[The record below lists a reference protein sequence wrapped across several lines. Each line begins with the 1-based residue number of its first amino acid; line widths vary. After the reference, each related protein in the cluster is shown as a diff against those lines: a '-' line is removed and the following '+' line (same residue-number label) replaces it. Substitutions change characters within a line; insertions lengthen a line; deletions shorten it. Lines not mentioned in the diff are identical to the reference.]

1 MNKLHELRQKR
12 AKAWDQA
19 KAFLDDCYQVSD
31 VLSTEDTR
39 RYETLETEVISL
51 GKEIDRLEKQEE
63 MDKMMNQATS
73 QGIMLSPQHPKEA
86 KTGKASDDYQ
96 EAFWNVMRGKSNSM
110 IHNALQVG
118 TDSEGGYLVPDEF
131 ERQLIDGLESENIFR
146 RIAKVIQTNS
156 GERKIPVVASK
167 GDASWMD
174 EEGAYI
180 ESDMSFNQVLI
191 GAHKLGTLVKVSEEL
206 LNDSAFDLQ
215 SYIAREFARRLGA
228 KEEEAFLVGDGIG
241 KPLGILNTGSGLEV
255 GATSSAATKISFDDL
270 INLYYSIKEPYR
282 KSSLFIMNDQTV
294 KAIRQLKDS
303 NGQYI
308 WQPSLTAGAPDTI
321 LNCPVLTSPY
331 VPEMEADALTILFG
345 DFSYYWI
352 ADRQGRSFKRLNELY
367 ATNGQVGFLGSQR
380 VDGKL
385 ILPEAVKVLKQKA
398 GA

>member
-1 MNKLHELRQKR
+1 MNKLQELRQKR

-19 KAFLDDCYQVSD
+19 KAFLDECYQVSD

-39 RYETLETEVISL
+39 RYETLEAEVASL

-73 QGIMLSPQHPKEA
+73 QGIMLSPQHPKEV
-86 KTGKASDDYQ
+86 KIGKASDDYQ
-96 EAFWNVMRGKSNSM
+96 EAFWNVMRGKNSGV
-110 IHNALQVG
+110 IQNALQVG

-131 ERQLIDGLESENIFR
+131 ERQLIEGLESENIFR
-146 RIAKVIQTNS
+146 RIAKVIQTSS

-174 EEGAYI
+174 EEGSYV
-180 ESDMSFNQVLI
+180 ESDLSFNQVLL

-206 LNDSAFDLQ
+206 LNDSAFNLP
-215 SYIAREFARRLGA
+215 SYIAREFARRLGS
-228 KEEEAFLVGDGIG
+228 KEEEAFLVGDGVG
-241 KPLGILNTGSGLEV
+241 KPLGLLSDSSVEV
-255 GATSSAATKISFDDL
+255 GITTTSDKAITFDNL
-270 INLYYSIKEPYR
+270 IDLYYSVKEPYR
-282 KSSLFIMNDQTV
+282 KNSVFIMNDQTV
-294 KAIRQLKDS
+294 KAIRQLKDT

-308 WQPSLTAGAPDTI
+308 WQPSLVAGTPDKI

-331 VPEMEADALTILFG
+331 VPEIAAGATTVIFG

-352 ADRQGRSFKRLNELY
+352 ADREGRSFKRLNELY
-367 ATNGQVGFLGSQR
+367 ATTGQVGFLGSQR

-385 ILPEAVKVLKQKA
+385 ILPEAVKLLKQKA